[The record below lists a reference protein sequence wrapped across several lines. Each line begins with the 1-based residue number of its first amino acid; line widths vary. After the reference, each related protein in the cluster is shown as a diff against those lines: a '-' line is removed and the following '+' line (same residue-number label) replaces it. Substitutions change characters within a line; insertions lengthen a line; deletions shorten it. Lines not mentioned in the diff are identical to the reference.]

1 MCTYA
6 ETLHGNNVGLK
17 ALVGAKGEAYVLD
30 NLRFALLE
38 HMTKR
43 TEDQRVIDRETYWKQ
58 VLLSRTL
65 GNNRN

>member
-1 MCTYA
+1 VEYA
-6 ETLHGNNVGLK
+6 LG
-17 ALVGAKGEAYVLD
+17 

-38 HMTKR
+38 FWSKR

-58 VLLSRTL
+58 VLLSRAL